1 MLTVEG
7 ERMTVA
13 SVLKCKEI
21 TGCTVSLAE
30 MRAGGTG
37 CVGEEIFLGPWMFW
51 PLKAPRRWAVHVL
64 STPAKGNTI
73 PVEVCWM
80 RFL

>member
-7 ERMTVA
+7 ERMAVA

-21 TGCTVSLAE
+21 DGCTVSLAE

-37 CVGEEIFLGPWMFW
+37 YAGEEIFLGPWIFW
-51 PLKAPRRWAVHVL
+51 P
-64 STPAKGNTI
+64 
-73 PVEVCWM
+73 
-80 RFL
+80 